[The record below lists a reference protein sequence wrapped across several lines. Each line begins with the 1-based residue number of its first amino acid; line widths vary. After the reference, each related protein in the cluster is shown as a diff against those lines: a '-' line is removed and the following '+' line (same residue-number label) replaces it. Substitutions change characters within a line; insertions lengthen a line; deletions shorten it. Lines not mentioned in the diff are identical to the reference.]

1 MAEQQIVLFKIGENE
16 FGVPVE
22 KVQEIIKPPA
32 ITGLPNTPGFVKGV
46 INLRNR
52 VIPIV
57 DLGEKLGLGR
67 FDSEDSRIIVVEL
80 LGKTVG
86 LTVDSV
92 TEVLKLEEGKIE
104 KETERFG
111 EKKPMLNGI
120 AKLDH
125 RLILLLNL
133 DELIGTGGD
142 DGVRSAVPAEKA
154 KELER
159 RAAAEA
165 KGKA

>member
-1 MAEQQIVLFKIGENE
+1 M
-16 FGVPVE
+16 
-22 KVQEIIKPPA
+22 
-32 ITGLPNTPGFVKGV
+32 
-46 INLRNR
+46 
-52 VIPIV
+52 
-57 DLGEKLGLGR
+57 GEKLGLGR

-92 TEVLKLEEGKIE
+92 TEVLSWKKARSKKKPSVLAK
-104 KETERFG
+104 
-111 EKKPMLNGI
+111 KKPMLNGI

-142 DGVRSAVPAEKA
+142 DGVLSAVPAEKA